1 MWSNRIS
8 ASQQH
13 RRLMSTWCFGFDV
26 NPIFISNWIS
36 NSSQQVGVDWFWRQA
51 DFQFVFQLKFECR
64 LNIWC
69 YLGGFPHCIS
79 LDAFFRSPHGLFTCT
94 QPKPTQN
101 VIVQNLVPCREC
113 ARIKLWSQP
122 LGLQPVYF
130 DVSSPQTNIHSI
142 NPMKP
147 NLSFTP
153 GKILVLNIYPLQGKK
168 KSFRDCESLEKR
180 LAAAK
185 LKSASS

>member
-101 VIVQNLVPCREC
+101 VIVQNLVPCREYT
-113 ARIKLWSQP
+113 RIKTLISATRVTTSVFRRVIAANQHT
-122 LGLQPVYF
+122 F
-130 DVSSPQTNIHSI
+130 D
-142 NPMKP
+142 KP
-147 NLSFTP
+147 NETQF
-153 GKILVLNIYPLQGKK
+153 
-168 KSFRDCESLEKR
+168 
-180 LAAAK
+180 K
-185 LKSASS
+185 LHAW